1 MKTPL
6 TYFYDK
12 EADVFYFSSGAPRA
26 HDETVEAGDDV
37 LLRLDSKTK
46 RVRGF
51 TLLNASHRSSAT
63 GRGVSLPLTFARLVR
78 RT

>member
-12 EADVFYFSSGAPRA
+12 EADVFYFSSGAPRTQ
-26 HDETVEAGDDV
+26 DETVEAGDDV

-46 RVRGF
+46 QVRGF
-51 TLLNASHRSSAT
+51 TLINASRRSSAK
-63 GRGVSLPLTFARLVR
+63 GRGVSLPFTFAKLARRL
-78 RT
+78 